1 MVHNLVHWR
10 TPYGTQLVRS
20 GTFSLRI
27 WYASKNPNGNTVLLF
42 RGSER
47 LGGGAGLV
55 PFSECFFDGIGVY
68 VPVTH
73 CFIKKK
79 CFKLVSRI
87 SKQGIQCECDQLKIE
102 MCAKMSRSFIAKLE
116 DD

>member
-1 MVHNLVHWR
+1 MQFIVVVSRFREVGWWC
-10 TPYGTQLVRS
+10 GIGAVFGVR
-20 GTFSLRI
+20 
-27 WYASKNPNGNTVLLF
+27 
-42 RGSER
+42 
-47 LGGGAGLV
+47 
-55 PFSECFFDGIGVY
+55 FDGIGVY